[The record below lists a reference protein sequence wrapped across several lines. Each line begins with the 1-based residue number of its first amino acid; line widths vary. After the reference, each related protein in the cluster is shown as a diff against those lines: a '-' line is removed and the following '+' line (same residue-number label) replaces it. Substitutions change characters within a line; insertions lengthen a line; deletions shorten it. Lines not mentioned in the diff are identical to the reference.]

1 MFEHTVRLLLEGV
14 FICEITHHEAFA
26 FLNHPANQQ
35 AVNDYLGKIGLRL
48 ASTAHGGAFFAAHI
62 ETGGPEKKAAK
73 EVFTK
78 IKHELRPLVAF
89 LELVMRAS
97 QKDDVIC
104 AGSVIETASL
114 MLSIDSNPTLR
125 SDLQSL
131 ANLVKGP
138 AADSSDRARF
148 NKVLN
153 RFKDEGYL
161 FLANSE
167 REIYQ
172 VTGKIEF
179 IMEAIAFLSE
189 HEKIGLEDEEA
200 EVTSQGSLL

>member
-26 FLNHPANQQ
+26 FMKHPANQQ
-35 AVNDYLGKIGLRL
+35 VVNEYLGKIGLRL

-62 ETGGPEKKAAK
+62 ETGGPEKKTAK
-73 EVFTK
+73 DVFTK